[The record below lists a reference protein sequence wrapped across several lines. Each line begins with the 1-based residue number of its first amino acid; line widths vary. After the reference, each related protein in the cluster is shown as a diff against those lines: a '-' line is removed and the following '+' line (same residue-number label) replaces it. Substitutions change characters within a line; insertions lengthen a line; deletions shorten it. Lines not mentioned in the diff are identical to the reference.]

1 MKIVWKNE
9 NFVIKE
15 TNENE
20 RSYKG
25 LWYTGK
31 QQLENYYIYEK
42 NNHKNWEEYTD
53 YADTLEEAIKIA
65 KQETTLK
72 NFDIH
77 GFAKSIDGILLND
90 DIIETMLH
98 NLGLENLYEV
108 TIKHNYMVGKEKM
121 TIIHFYLQG
130 YSNEKYIYYLED
142 YTEEDGYFRCNVIG
156 IF

>member
-1 MKIVWKNE
+1 MKIIWKNKD
-9 NFVIKE
+9 FVIKE
-15 TNENE
+15 TNEDE

-25 LWYTGK
+25 FWYTGK

-65 KQETTLK
+65 KQKTTLK
-72 NFDIH
+72 NFDIY
-77 GFAKSIDGILLND
+77 GFAKSIDGILLNYN
-90 DIIETMLH
+90 IIETMLN

-108 TIKHNYMVGKEKM
+108 TTKHNYMVRKQRM
-121 TIIHFYLQG
+121 TIIHFYLQD